1 MCSYLY
7 VFSFVR
13 CGSESGFN
21 FLFKLRAISST
32 IQRVDSRSVM
42 LLDVLGC
49 TRTTMIRKTRYSQLG
64 PVQRWCGNRKI
75 GSRWEQLLLILFG
88 SNVEYLVKVAHQTAL
103 IMSLPFVHTAR
114 RCYRWLARRGRLRL
128 WMCSLR
134 ASMWFKIAQYH
145 RVRESEM
152 GAVSTRDP
160 VKL

>member
-1 MCSYLY
+1 
-7 VFSFVR
+7 
-13 CGSESGFN
+13 
-21 FLFKLRAISST
+21 
-32 IQRVDSRSVM
+32 M

-49 TRTTMIRKTRYSQLG
+49 TRTTMIRITRYSQLG

-75 GSRWEQLLLILFG
+75 GSRWEQLLLTLFG

-145 RVRESEM
+145 RVRGSKSRNKVAVGEPAAGSMRASERSSDRGYM
-152 GAVSTRDP
+152 
-160 VKL
+160 